1 MSDTISPREGGVYL
15 DRNGFVHGPLKPD
28 SIHTWVAGGRS
39 WDAQGKWHRDGSHL
53 DLIREVFITDKPPQV
68 CPELKAGG
76 RYETVKPDGTP
87 GPVVE
92 LHQPSF
98 SVEGIRDY
106 FCFSSAIKNDTLY
119 ITAGGLCVGNCE
131 PGNRYQ
137 ITREYVEPKPPS
149 LAERLEN
156 WRNDA
161 SKSYAEIDSII
172 SDVRKLEAKS

>member
-1 MSDTISPREGGVYL
+1 MQIKAGDYCDTGVMICRAEPNGPGEFHVGCHRVDSAGRYVRTGEQCVLRIVFVSDT
-15 DRNGFVHGPLKPD
+15 
-28 SIHTWVAGGRS
+28 
-39 WDAQGKWHRDGSHL
+39 
-53 DLIREVFITDKPPQV
+53 PPQV

-92 LHQPSF
+92 LHQTSF

-149 LAERLEN
+149 LAERLEK

-161 SKSYAEIDSII
+161 SKSYAEIGSII
-172 SDVRKLEAKS
+172 SDVRKLEASK